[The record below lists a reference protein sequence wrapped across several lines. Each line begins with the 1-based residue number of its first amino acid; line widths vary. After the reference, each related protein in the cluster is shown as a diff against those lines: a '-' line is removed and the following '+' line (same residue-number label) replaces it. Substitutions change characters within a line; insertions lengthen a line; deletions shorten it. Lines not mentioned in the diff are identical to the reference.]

1 MSLTRFIRC
10 CADIIAFWEYLWAV
24 VVEVVEAVVEVVE
37 VVEVEVV
44 EVVVERE
51 VEAVAVAALF
61 ECSS

>member
-10 CADIIAFWEYLWAV
+10 CADIIAFWEYLWV
-24 VVEVVEAVVEVVE
+24 VVEVVE
-37 VVEVEVV
+37 VVVVVLVVV
-44 EVVVERE
+44 EVVERE